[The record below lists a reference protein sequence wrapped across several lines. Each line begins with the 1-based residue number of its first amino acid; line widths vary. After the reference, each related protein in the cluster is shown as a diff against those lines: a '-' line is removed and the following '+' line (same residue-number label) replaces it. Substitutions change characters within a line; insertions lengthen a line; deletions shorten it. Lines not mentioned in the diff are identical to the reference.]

1 MIGWVFWII
10 TIVASLLLWIFLEAI
25 PNCTSLGETGQK
37 IAAFLMLTFF
47 TTYWGKL
54 NNPDFEF
61 KTFFKMIFL
70 LPRRWQWSIRISFS
84 YLIRIK
90 VDDYY
95 LLVKSGK
102 KNENNLKDK
111 FQPVGGVYK
120 MTSPKDVCK
129 RFCLIDD
136 NMKESPSD
144 DLRKRLNRPFQIF
157 KVLKWFHDKDGIEAA
172 PFREFYEELIR
183 PGILLSELFSNSL
196 FRKTEVKKEQVVWS
210 EWNKIN
216 EYKIF
221 EIYDLELNAEQLKY
235 LRDLKHK
242 GHDDLLFLR
251 RDDIIKNSSGSVTD
265 HTQKILE

>member
-1 MIGWVFWII
+1 MIGWAFWTI
-10 TIVASLLLWIFLEAI
+10 TIFASGLLWILLESI
-25 PNCTSLGETGQK
+25 PNCTSLDENGQK

-47 TTYWGKL
+47 TTSWGKL

-70 LPRRWQWSIRISFS
+70 LPRRLQWSIRISFS

-95 LLVKSGK
+95 LLVRSGK
-102 KNENNLKDK
+102 KNEKNLKDK

-120 MTSPKDVCK
+120 MISSKDVCK
-129 RFCLIDD
+129 RFHLIDD

-144 DLRKRLNRPFQIF
+144 DLRKRLKKPFQIF

-183 PGILLSELFSNSL
+183 PGILPSDLFSDSL
-196 FRKTEVKKEQVVWS
+196 FRKIEVKKEQIVWS
-210 EWNKIN
+210 EWNGIN

-221 EIYDLELNAEQLKY
+221 EIYDLELNQEQLKY
-235 LRDLKHK
+235 LRELKNK
-242 GHDDLLFLR
+242 GHNDLLFLR
-251 RDDIIKNSSGSVTD
+251 RDDFKNSSGSITA
-265 HTQKILE
+265 HANKILE

>member
-1 MIGWVFWII
+1 MIGWVFWVV
-10 TIVASLLLWIFLEAI
+10 TLFVSGLLWMFLEAI
-25 PNCTSLGETGQK
+25 PNCTSLSENGQK
-37 IAAFLMLTFF
+37 IVAFLMLTFF
-47 TTYWGKL
+47 TSYWGKL

-102 KNENNLKDK
+102 KNEKNLKDK

-120 MTSPKDVCK
+120 MTSPKEVCK
-129 RFCLIDD
+129 RFYLIDD

-144 DLRKRLNRPFQIF
+144 DLRKRLKKPFQIF
-157 KVLKWFHDKDGIEAA
+157 KLIRWFHDKDGIEAA
-172 PFREFYEELIR
+172 PFREFFEELIR
-183 PGILLSELFSNSL
+183 PGILPSELFSNSL
-196 FRKTEVKKEQVVWS
+196 FRKTEVRKEQIVWS
-210 EWNKIN
+210 KWNNIN

-221 EIYDLELNAEQLKY
+221 EIYDLELNEGQLKC
-235 LRDLKHK
+235 LRELKNE
-242 GHDDLLFLR
+242 GGSDLLFLR
-251 RDDIIKNSSGSVTD
+251 RDDIKNSSGNITD
-265 HTQKILE
+265 HTYNILE